1 MSNIFISYSRK
12 DGDKAKILFDFL
24 LENGYED
31 KVWLDSMNITPGEIW
46 DDAIIKALTRADMV
60 LVLIT
65 SEFVKSPF
73 VQTELKYLK
82 NVRDKKRLLIIPILL
97 EEIELPEFLKAI
109 QYINAINTDFNEVL
123 VQILSIIRIFEANQA
138 KERKEVEDQKESITD
153 YVGPTLH
160 YLEQRE
166 NRLREIANNWNIAG
180 YLALIIGVVG
190 AIILIIIDNIFFQ
203 KIDWQKAVYIAIKGV
218 IILILLLALSK
229 YSFTL
234 AKSYMNESLKIA
246 DRIHAIK
253 FGKFY
258 LDFYNNKISSENFK
272 EIFQHWNL
280 SKDSSFSAISA
291 DNFDPKLNDLAIKI
305 IESVKEV
312 LTKNK

>member
-1 MSNIFISYSRK
+1 MNKIFISYSRK
-12 DGDKAKILFDFL
+12 DSEKAKLLFDFL
-24 LENGYED
+24 IENGYED
-31 KVWLDSMNITPGEIW
+31 QVWLDSISINPGELW
-46 DDAIIKALTRADMV
+46 DDAIIKALSRADIIIS
-60 LVLIT
+60 LIT
-65 SEFVKSPF
+65 TDYVKSSYALSEFKYI
-73 VQTELKYLK
+73 TNLKE
-82 NVRDKKRLLIIPILL
+82 KKQMLIIPVLF
-97 EEIELPEFLKAI
+97 EEVEIPNFLKAI
-109 QYINAINTDFNEVL
+109 QYINAINKDFTEIL
-123 VQILSIIRIFEANQA
+123 PQLLSIIKIFEIQQA
-138 KERKEVEDQKESITD
+138 QEKQGLEEQKESIVD
-153 YVGPTLH
+153 YVGPTLE
-160 YLEQRE
+160 YLEERE
-166 NRLREIANNWNIAG
+166 KKLRVIANYWNIAG
-180 YLALIIGVVG
+180 YSALIIGVLG
-190 AIILIIIDNIFFQ
+190 TISLIIIDNIYFQ
-203 KIDWQKAVYIAIKGV
+203 KIDWQRTIYLAIKGA

-291 DNFDPKLNDLAIKI
+291 DNFDPKLNELAIKI

-312 LTKNK
+312 LTKSK